1 MHTVAGVEEEE
12 EEAEEAATTITLVE
26 EEAAEGEEVLT
37 TVEEDLT
44 NSHTTLAT
52 CPKGIPCGEGVCRR
66 KVMDIIHRIWQP
78 RVATRAQVLAALK
91 RQVEYY
97 FSVDNL
103 CRDLFLRQK
112 MDPTEGW
119 IALSVIGAFNRVRML
134 TPDPTALSEALQGST
149 VIEFNEAK
157 DAIRVGGDQ
166 WRNWLLSA
174 DGSASVPQ
182 SADSNAAAVES
193 ATSAPTKADDFE
205 MDEDFGDNNNNES
218 DDENTDDE
226 YEEDDMNDADVG
238 RLMIVTQKGA
248 RHGPGST
255 AGSSAARP
263 ITGSGA
269 TPAMSTPVKNSV
281 TGSWKKDTAN
291 FFPSSLP
298 KDGQSQRED
307 IGWLMGSFSPKIG
320 SQMHQAAQQRRS
332 ADSPSHVSHAL
343 LEENGFKQQKY
354 KAFHERCIEERKR
367 VGCGQSEEMNTL
379 FRFWS
384 YFLRQTFNVKMYKEF
399 CRLAEED
406 ARANHHYG
414 LQCLFRFYS
423 YGLEARFRTAI
434 YRDFEEYALRD
445 YESGSLYGLEKFW
458 AFHFYYKGPEK
469 PTMRDDLKEIMETK
483 FKTLEDF
490 KRERAKKKIEV

>member
-1 MHTVAGVEEEE
+1 
-12 EEAEEAATTITLVE
+12 
-26 EEAAEGEEVLT
+26 
-37 TVEEDLT
+37 
-44 NSHTTLAT
+44 
-52 CPKGIPCGEGVCRR
+52 
-66 KVMDIIHRIWQP
+66 
-78 RVATRAQVLAALK
+78 
-91 RQVEYY
+91 
-97 FSVDNL
+97 
-103 CRDLFLRQK
+103 
-112 MDPTEGW
+112 
-119 IALSVIGAFNRVRML
+119 ML

-255 AGSSAARP
+255 AGSSAAARP

-291 FFPSSLP
+291 FFLHRFLKMDSRNA
-298 KDGQSQRED
+298 KTF
-307 IGWLMGSFSPKIG
+307 GWLMGSFSPKNWL
-320 SQMHQAAQQRRS
+320 SNASSCAAKKIS
-332 ADSPSHVSHAL
+332 
-343 LEENGFKQQKY
+343 
-354 KAFHERCIEERKR
+354 
-367 VGCGQSEEMNTL
+367 
-379 FRFWS
+379 
-384 YFLRQTFNVKMYKEF
+384 
-399 CRLAEED
+399 RLAFS
-406 ARANHHYG
+406 
-414 LQCLFRFYS
+414 CV
-423 YGLEARFRTAI
+423 ARFVR
-434 YRDFEEYALRD
+434 
-445 YESGSLYGLEKFW
+445 
-458 AFHFYYKGPEK
+458 
-469 PTMRDDLKEIMETK
+469 
-483 FKTLEDF
+483 
-490 KRERAKKKIEV
+490 REWF